1 MKDDTPSVVFSWIV
15 LVVALVLA
23 LWFGGCL

>member
-1 MKDDTPSVVFSWIV
+1 MKPTTSPII

-23 LWFGGCL
+23 LPALLVIAGMVR